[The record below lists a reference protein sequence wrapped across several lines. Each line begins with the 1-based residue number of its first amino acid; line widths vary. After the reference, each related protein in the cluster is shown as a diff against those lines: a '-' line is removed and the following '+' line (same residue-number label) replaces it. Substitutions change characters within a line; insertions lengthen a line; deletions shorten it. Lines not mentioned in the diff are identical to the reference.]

1 MKDFNELHAAAEK
14 LGKVTVSVAV
24 AQDKEVLEAVLTASR
39 KGLIDAVLVGDETMI
54 RKIMDEIGMEDV
66 PVINEPDEEAAALKA
81 VELVHDG
88 KAHVLMKGLVN
99 TSVFMKAV
107 LNKEKGLRTGKILS
121 HLAVF
126 EIPGE
131 KKLLFKTDGGM
142 NIAPDLNDKKEILAS
157 SIEAVKKLGISEP
170 KVAALAA
177 NEKVSESMPVTID
190 CAALVEMEKRG
201 EIPHCIIKGPIAMD
215 VALNKEAAK
224 HKGIE
229 SKISGDVDIIL
240 VPEIE
245 TGNVIGKMLVYYAKA
260 KIAGVILGASNPIIM
275 VSRADTAEAK
285 VNSIILA
292 GLLATR

>member
-1 MKDFNELHAAAEK
+1 MKNFNELHAAAEK

-24 AQDKEVLEAVLTASR
+24 AQDKEVLEAVLTASK

-107 LNKEKGLRTGKILS
+107 LDKEKGLRTGKILS

-190 CAALVEMEKRG
+190 CAALVEMESKG
-201 EIPHCIIKGPIAMD
+201 EIPHCIIEGPIAMD

-260 KIAGVILGASNPIIM
+260 QIAGVILGASNPIIM

>member
-1 MKDFNELHAAAEK
+1 MKNFNELHAAAEK

-24 AQDKEVLEAVLTASR
+24 AQDKEVLEAVLTASK

-88 KAHVLMKGLVN
+88 KAHVLMKGLIN

-107 LNKEKGLRTGKILS
+107 LDKEKGLRTGKILS

-190 CAALVEMEKRG
+190 CAALVEMESKG
-201 EIPHCIIKGPIAMD
+201 EIPHCIIEGPIAMD

-260 KIAGVILGASNPIIM
+260 QIAGVILGASNPIIM